1 MIPFRFGSADIKIS
15 VSKDYTF
22 HNKCF
27 DIPIEIEDPLKS
39 KMASMIGSFEGPEG
53 QEIVK
58 LEGKVAELAFFAKE
72 LKQKKDFL
80 ESFAYVTAH
89 PNHLKDWL
97 TFINQQC

>member
-1 MIPFRFGSADIKIS
+1 
-15 VSKDYTF
+15 
-22 HNKCF
+22 
-27 DIPIEIEDPLKS
+27 
-39 KMASMIGSFEGPEG
+39 MASMIGSFEGPEG